1 MKVSVVGLGI
11 MGSAIVRKLLDA
23 EQKVVINSRSKA
35 KAEALIAL
43 GAEWVHTPGEAAREA
58 DVVITMVKDPQAV
71 EEVTLGEKGILAFI
85 SEKSVHAEMSTV
97 SPKSADAIAA
107 HYQKAGKRFVQAPV
121 LGSRKQIEDATL
133 LIMAGGETSD
143 VETCQHMWQKFSKKT
158 WHMESASQ
166 AAAMK
171 LSCNMLIA
179 QMILGLGQS
188 LVFAQDYGVDQS
200 MFLEVLEQS
209 ALNSPMYKSK
219 GQAFINGNFQPNF
232 TVANMLKDINLA
244 QEAAAQANI
253 QLTSNSLAQDLFNL
267 AVRNGLGGEDYS
279 AVIKVIAEKS
289 GGRALL

>member
-11 MGSAIVRKLLDA
+11 MGSAVVPKLLA
-23 EQKVVINSRSKA
+23 AAQKVVINSRTKQ
-35 KAEALIAL
+35 KAEALINL
-43 GAEWVHTPGEAAREA
+43 GAEWADSPGEAARDA

-71 EEVTLGEKGILAFI
+71 QDVTLGEKGILASI
-85 SEKSVHAEMSTV
+85 SEHCIHSEMSTV
-97 SPKSADAIAA
+97 SPQSANDIAA
-107 HYQKAGKRFVQAPV
+107 LYHKAGKRFVQAPV
-121 LGSRKQIEDATL
+121 LGSRKQIEDSSL
-133 LIMAGGETSD
+133 LILAGGERANI
-143 VETCQHMWQKFSKKT
+143 ETCQQVWQEFSKKT

-188 LVFAQDYGVDQS
+188 LVFARDHGVDQS

-219 GQAFINGNFQPNF
+219 GQAFISGNFQPNF

-244 QEAAAQANI
+244 QEAAAQLNI
-253 QLTSNSLAQDLFNL
+253 QLPSNSLAQGLFNL
-267 AVRNGLGGEDYS
+267 AARRGLSDEDYS
-279 AVIKVIAEKS
+279 AVIKVIAEGS
-289 GGRALL
+289 GVV

>member
-143 VETCQHMWQKFSKKT
+143 VETCQHMWQKFSKNVAHGISFT
-158 WHMESASQ
+158 GSGHETLLQYADRTNDIR
-166 AAAMK
+166 AR
-171 LSCNMLIA
+171 
-179 QMILGLGQS
+179 
-188 LVFAQDYGVDQS
+188 
-200 MFLEVLEQS
+200 
-209 ALNSPMYKSK
+209 
-219 GQAFINGNFQPNF
+219 
-232 TVANMLKDINLA
+232 TVAGFRTRLWCRSIDV
-244 QEAAAQANI
+244 
-253 QLTSNSLAQDLFNL
+253 F
-267 AVRNGLGGEDYS
+267 GS
-279 AVIKVIAEKS
+279 A
-289 GGRALL
+289 RAIST

>member
-1 MKVSVVGLGI
+1 MKVSIVGLGI
-11 MGSAIVRKLLDA
+11 MGSAVVRKLLEA
-23 EQKVVINSRSKA
+23 EQKVVINSRTKQ
-35 KAEALIAL
+35 KAEALINL
-43 GAEWVHTPGEAAREA
+43 GAKWADSPAEAACEA

-71 EEVTLGEKGILAFI
+71 KDVTLGEKGILNSI
-85 SEKSVHAEMSTV
+85 SKQSVHAEMSTV
-97 SPKSADAIAA
+97 SPQSADNIAA
-107 HYQKAGKRFVQAPV
+107 QYQQAGKRFVQAPV

-133 LIMAGGETSD
+133 LIMAGGKTSD
-143 VETCQHMWQKFSKKT
+143 IETCQHAWQKFSKKT
-158 WHMESASQ
+158 WHIESASQ

-253 QLTSNSLAQDLFNL
+253 QLASNSLAQALFNL
-267 AVRNGLGGEDYS
+267 AERNGLGGEDYS
-279 AVIKVIAEKS
+279 AVIKVIAEGS
-289 GGRALL
+289 GII